1 MVFGDVL
8 DERTE
13 AIAKEIVD
21 AIFCVHSTLGPGLL
35 ESVYEQ
41 CLILEL
47 EFRGLKVERQVYV
60 PIVYRGKTI
69 EPGLRLDL
77 LVESCVIVEVK
88 AVESLHPVFKSQ
100 TKTYLNLARKR
111 LGLIANFNVPLIK
124 DGIHRIIL

>member
-47 EFRGLKVERQVYV
+47 EFRGLKVDA
-60 PIVYRGKTI
+60 
-69 EPGLRLDL
+69 PGVCSD
-77 LVESCVIVEVK
+77 CV
-88 AVESLHPVFKSQ
+88 S
-100 TKTYLNLARKR
+100 RKNNR
-111 LGLIANFNVPLIK
+111 AGAAIGFT
-124 DGIHRIIL
+124 R